1 MQKRVAII
9 LLLAGVMIF
18 GSCGYKFTGG
28 GELPKGIQTV
38 FVDLFEN
45 KSREVDFETQLTNDL
60 TNEFILK
67 RKEALESE
75 NTAEAILTGT
85 IVSVN
90 SSTISQTKQGSSVE
104 QTVRMVL
111 NVELLNRQGETIW
124 RRKAI
129 SDHEEYL
136 VGGNS
141 SETDANLQEALIV
154 LSERMAE
161 QIYNMLTEDF

>member
-1 MQKRVAII
+1 MQKRVVMM
-9 LLLAGVMIF
+9 LLLTGVMVF

-28 GELPKGIQTV
+28 GELPKGVQTI

-45 KSREVDFETQLTNDL
+45 KSRVVDVETELANEL

-67 RKEALESE
+67 RKEALVPE
-75 NTAEAILTGT
+75 NKADAILTGK
-85 IVSVN
+85 IVSVD

-104 QTVRMVL
+104 QTVRMILDVK
-111 NVELLNRQGETIW
+111 LLNRQGETVW
-124 RRKAI
+124 SRKGLW
-129 SDHEEYL
+129 DHEEYL
-136 VGGNS
+136 VGGS
-141 SETDANLQEALIV
+141 SVETDVNFREALIV

>member
-28 GELPKGIQTV
+28 GELPKGVQTV

-45 KSREVDFETQLTNDL
+45 RSREVDFETQLTNDL

-67 RKEALESE
+67 RKEALVSE
-75 NTAEAILTGT
+75 NKAEAILTGT
-85 IVSVN
+85 IVSIN
-90 SSTISQTKQGSSVE
+90 STTISQTKKGASVE
-104 QTVRMVL
+104 RRVSMVL
-111 NVELLNRQGETIW
+111 NVNLIDRQGETIW
-124 RRKAI
+124 RRKGI
-129 SDHEEYL
+129 NDHEEYL
-136 VGGNS
+136 VGGSS
-141 SETDANLQEALIV
+141 SETDANLQDALIV

-161 QIYNMLTEDF
+161 QVYNMLTEDF